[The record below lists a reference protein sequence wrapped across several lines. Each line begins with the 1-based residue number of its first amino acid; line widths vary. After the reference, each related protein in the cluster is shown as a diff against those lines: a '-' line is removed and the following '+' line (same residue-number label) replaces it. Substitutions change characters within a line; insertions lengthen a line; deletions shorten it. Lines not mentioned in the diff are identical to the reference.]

1 MTRAAEGIGTL
12 VSAFV
17 TSILIVVTSFPFF
30 EASVVSWI
38 SGVPSEVIE
47 VDSSV
52 SVSASVSI
60 LSFLTMSSSG
70 AAIASLFIC

>member
-52 SVSASVSI
+52 SVSASVS
-60 LSFLTMSSSG
+60 SMSSSG